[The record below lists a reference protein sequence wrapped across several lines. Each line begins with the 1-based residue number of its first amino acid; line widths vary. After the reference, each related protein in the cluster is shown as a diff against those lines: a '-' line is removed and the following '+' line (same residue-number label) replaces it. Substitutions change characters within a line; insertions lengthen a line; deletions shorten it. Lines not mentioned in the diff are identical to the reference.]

1 MHDGSRLPF
10 FYMTERSTSLS
21 SLPGLKRTQTLLGI
35 QPIENSHG
43 GLALRALDRL
53 RGYSLN
59 HPHGGGTFV

>member
-10 FYMTERSTSLS
+10 LYMTERSTSVS
-21 SLPGLKRTQTLLGI
+21 GLPGLKRTRTLLGI
-35 QPIENSHG
+35 QPIQNSLG